1 MAYTDALSKHFSLSI
16 MAKQTKPAW
25 YGVAAVAIGTGI
37 FFLATNK
44 GRLFKKGTA
53 SVKALLSGAA
63 TEPKAAPEAAPTPGS
78 SRFEGRTPTPENGH
92 VRDVVASNPPP
103 PNSGNNFTPQSDVQ
117 EPKG

>member
-1 MAYTDALSKHFSLSI
+1 MAYTAYFHYFFLN

-53 SVKALLSGAA
+53 SVKALLNGAS
-63 TEPKAAPEAAPTPGS
+63 AAPEAAPTPGPS
-78 SRFEGRTPTPENGH
+78 HSEGRTPTPENGH
-92 VRDVVASNPPP
+92 VRDVAASTPPP
-103 PNSGNNFTPQSDVQ
+103 PQTGSNFSPHGDVHGPQ
-117 EPKG
+117 G

>member
-1 MAYTDALSKHFSLSI
+1 

-53 SVKALLSGAA
+53 HVKALLSGPPATPAAA
-63 TEPKAAPEAAPTPGS
+63 TPASP
-78 SRFEGRTPTPENGH
+78 RFEGRTPTPENGH
-92 VRDVVASNPPP
+92 VRDVQASTPPP
-103 PNSGNNFTPQSDVQ
+103 PHTGSNFTPQGDVHGPQ
-117 EPKG
+117 G

>member
-1 MAYTDALSKHFSLSI
+1 

-53 SVKALLSGAA
+53 HVKALLSGA
-63 TEPKAAPEAAPTPGS
+63 PAAPTPGPS
-78 SRFEGRTPTPENGH
+78 HFEGRTPTPENGY
-92 VRDVVASNPPP
+92 VRDVAASTPPP
-103 PNSGNNFTPQSDVQ
+103 PHTGSNFTPQGDVHGPTG
-117 EPKG
+117 ETGK

>member
-1 MAYTDALSKHFSLSI
+1 

-53 SVKALLSGAA
+53 SVKALLSGASA
-63 TEPKAAPEAAPTPGS
+63 EPEAAPDAAPTPGNS
-78 SRFEGRTPTPENGH
+78 HFEGRTPTPENGH
-92 VRDVVASNPPP
+92 VRDVVASNPPAP
-103 PNSGNNFTPQSDVQ
+103 DSGSNFTPQGDIH
-117 EPKG
+117 EPQG

>member
-1 MAYTDALSKHFSLSI
+1 

-37 FFLATNK
+37 FFLAANK

-53 SVKALLSGAA
+53 HVKALLSGASA
-63 TEPKAAPEAAPTPGS
+63 APKATPGF

-92 VRDVVASNPPP
+92 VRDVVATHLPPP
-103 PNSGNNFTPQSDVQ
+103 ETGSNFSRHGDVHGPQ
-117 EPKG
+117 G